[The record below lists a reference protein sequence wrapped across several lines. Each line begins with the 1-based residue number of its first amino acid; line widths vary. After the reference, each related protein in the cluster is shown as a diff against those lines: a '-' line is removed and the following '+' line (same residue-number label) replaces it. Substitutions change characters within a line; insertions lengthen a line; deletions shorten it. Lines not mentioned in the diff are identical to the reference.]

1 MHAVIRLIVLS
12 LSLINLNLNVNIP
25 LHLIYSYIKLNWGFT
40 QMALNFSS
48 TWTALTQ
55 YWLFLRKL

>member
-25 LHLIYSYIKLNWGFT
+25 LHFLYSCIKLN
-40 QMALNFSS
+40 
-48 TWTALTQ
+48 
-55 YWLFLRKL
+55 